1 MARVKPNI
9 EVAPFYRALHS
20 ISPTQSM
27 PTGPLT
33 STEQFALVES
43 VLQVLLYDDA
53 QSRPLGGNWT
63 NELLTHA
70 LSASHPGLVASRGAP
85 TLLAAWDE
93 ISGKLH
99 QGLLRAGNVKTGELT
114 DAQRS
119 RLRMA
124 PRLATACRC
133 GSGSHIYVNDA
144 KCPLYSNLRALDDS
158 NKTSKEVNS
167 RNDEHSDDAA
177 AIEEAAT
184 KRKKLL
190 DKNFQKDTLNVMEKA
205 YKNRFVRVKTEQ
217 DAEDA
222 EAVFV
227 ARMEAIQVSQCNQAI
242 FAPSL
247 AAVVLSAVAEL
258 EDEFHGKELSQMK
271 PFAVITS
278 VIESTTFASDTKKL
292 ETTVEENEGNAQNGG
307 RHNSQPQ
314 SERSSSITP
323 PSMKVENGDESS
335 DDEDDDIPLAALGNK
350 RSNETAVEIEQNL
363 ITKKHRGHNAGLR
376 PQFLARMIQFISA
389 KWGHVFQEP
398 SHPDYA
404 W

>member
-1 MARVKPNI
+1 M
-9 EVAPFYRALHS
+9 
-20 ISPTQSM
+20 
-27 PTGPLT
+27 
-33 STEQFALVES
+33 
-43 VLQVLLYDDA
+43 LLYDDA
-53 QSRPLGGNWT
+53 QSCPLGGNWT

-133 GSGSHIYVNDA
+133 GSESHIYVNDA

-158 NKTSKEVNS
+158 NKTSKEDNS

-205 YKNRFVRVKTEQ
+205 YKNRLSALKQNRTPKTPRLSLSR
-217 DAEDA
+217 AWKLFRCHNA
-222 EAVFV
+222 TK
-227 ARMEAIQVSQCNQAI
+227 
-242 FAPSL
+242 PSL
-247 AAVVLSAVAEL
+247 
-258 EDEFHGKELSQMK
+258 
-271 PFAVITS
+271 
-278 VIESTTFASDTKKL
+278 
-292 ETTVEENEGNAQNGG
+292 
-307 RHNSQPQ
+307 
-314 SERSSSITP
+314 
-323 PSMKVENGDESS
+323 
-335 DDEDDDIPLAALGNK
+335 
-350 RSNETAVEIEQNL
+350 
-363 ITKKHRGHNAGLR
+363 HRRWLPWCCRLLPN
-376 PQFLARMIQFISA
+376 
-389 KWGHVFQEP
+389 
-398 SHPDYA
+398 
-404 W
+404 